1 MGINFIRGTG
11 LVIIDLRIFNN
22 FYTQNVFI
30 TSLQGKNSVVVWLSM
45 SHSCKSR
52 NPEKNNLNWY
62 KNYIFDK
69 INI

>member
-30 TSLQGKNSVVVWLSM
+30 TSLRGKTVSFVRPQSQ
-45 SHSCKSR
+45 
-52 NPEKNNLNWY
+52 
-62 KNYIFDK
+62 DT
-69 INI
+69 